1 MSTENV
7 KAQSNAAIEVNGTGK
22 DSLINKT
29 SEKKGGEKFVGAL
42 DGKVRE
48 LGLSAEKE
56 ANNLSA
62 TVDKKVETPTNSFYK
77 KNGDPAASFDSNLG
91 SESALHHGNKGE
103 SVYGPLQKSA
113 GDLTGS
119 AQGLSSSLNN
129 SFDKRTADHSNLV
142 IDSPT
147 FKERSTSAKLT
158 VETTLPKSPTNSKP
172 NVQTDILAT
181 HGYSGAVPSIPS
193 IPSVSV
199 NAPGA
204 TGVSSTHGYSGTV
217 PTIPL
222 NASVVSSTVSA
233 EMQTKTSAAVSVPSL
248 LGKHTTGAII
258 RRITATFLF
267 KCNAL

>member
-1 MSTENV
+1 MFTENV
-7 KAQSNAAIEVNGTGK
+7 KAQPNAAIEVNGTGK

-56 ANNLSA
+56 ANSLSA
-62 TVDKKVETPTNSFYK
+62 TVVKKVESPTNSFYK

-91 SESALHHGNKGE
+91 SESALHNGKKGE

-129 SFDKRTADHSNLV
+129 SFDKRTADHSNLA

-158 VETTLPKSPTNSKP
+158 VETTPPKSPTNSKP

-204 TGVSSTHGYSGTV
+204 TGVSSTHGYSGAVPTV
-217 PTIPL
+217 PV
-222 NASVVSSTVSA
+222 NASVVSSTV
-233 EMQTKTSAAVSVPSL
+233 TSAAVSVPSL
-248 LGKHTTGAII
+248 IGKHTTGTVI
-258 RRITATFLF
+258 RRISAIIPVQM
-267 KCNAL
+267 